1 MELSELT
8 DYARETYQIEEQR
21 KWDGFP
27 GFSVLC
33 HPRTGKWVALLMRQ
47 WDTDSGEEIQRCDLK
62 CGIRTLAECRAPYL
76 APPIRMKGP
85 KWISVA
91 FGDETDPELVF
102 RLFDRAIIAGDGQG
116 YTLVLEQLPL
126 PESGFYRD
134 TPLPLPRQPAEQPS
148 RSESGFYRDTQL
160 PDSTRPAEQPPRSE
174 GGFHRDTPL
183 PPPRHAE
190 QLSWLESLIHQAAS
204 LPTSPQSAE
213 QPPRPEERFY
223 RDTPLPAPPRP
234 VREPEVLPER
244 LREMKHLY
252 EYGSNSPEARAANFL
267 RQGRF
272 MADYE
277 DFADWNGM
285 SVASYF
291 PTYHD
296 FTTRQLRGYF
306 AWRARVRKGEYQPIA
321 HSAAYVYLYELLNL
335 IGTDSPEYALRRL
348 KAFETGYVD
357 AGYGN
362 AEMRGSLHRWMTE
375 LAVIHALP
383 EETAR
388 QYADPA
394 LLERDQMLA
403 ALQAPEEHTDTEV
416 FSALCYFDGK
426 RLAKTPVCRLP
437 EERGERLFSRVW
449 RLALKQ
455 SRENGQERFAGS
467 FEQNRE
473 NGQDVLAGSFEQ
485 SREDGQERFAGSFE
499 QNRENGQD
507 VLAGGFEQSREN
519 GQDLFTRCFG
529 EQTASAWYPFANA
542 VYCWEKKPA
551 DSDYQLDAC
560 RSYRCRDG
568 VWKMLTWEGRFFDL
582 ELLHGLLRQTDAM
595 LRRYLKTGNYLKE
608 RPEEA
613 WISPCVRAV
622 IEAEKKEAEEA
633 ARPRVVLDL
642 SGLDQIR
649 RDALITRDSLLTDEE
664 RAEEETAD
672 PAWER
677 AVAETADPMQAKR
690 ETETAAPALTETADP
705 AWAETK
711 ADTAA
716 PAMTASEAEKENPVE
731 AETERGDPA
740 RAEAETEKAFPAQV
754 AAPAQSTLPE
764 LPLDDIQM
772 EILRALLAGKPVS
785 GLIREHHLMPA
796 LTADM
801 INEAMYDE
809 IGDSIVDCDQDQ
821 LSLVED
827 YREDL
832 IRLLGGY
839 DP

>member
-1 MELSELT
+1 
-8 DYARETYQIEEQR
+8 
-21 KWDGFP
+21 
-27 GFSVLC
+27 
-33 HPRTGKWVALLMRQ
+33 
-47 WDTDSGEEIQRCDLK
+47 
-62 CGIRTLAECRAPYL
+62 
-76 APPIRMKGP
+76 
-85 KWISVA
+85 
-91 FGDETDPELVF
+91 
-102 RLFDRAIIAGDGQG
+102 
-116 YTLVLEQLPL
+116 
-126 PESGFYRD
+126 
-134 TPLPLPRQPAEQPS
+134 
-148 RSESGFYRDTQL
+148 
-160 PDSTRPAEQPPRSE
+160 
-174 GGFHRDTPL
+174 
-183 PPPRHAE
+183 
-190 QLSWLESLIHQAAS
+190 
-204 LPTSPQSAE
+204 
-213 QPPRPEERFY
+213 
-223 RDTPLPAPPRP
+223 
-234 VREPEVLPER
+234 
-244 LREMKHLY
+244 
-252 EYGSNSPEARAANFL
+252 
-267 RQGRF
+267 
-272 MADYE
+272 
-277 DFADWNGM
+277 
-285 SVASYF
+285 
-291 PTYHD
+291 
-296 FTTRQLRGYF
+296 
-306 AWRARVRKGEYQPIA
+306 
-321 HSAAYVYLYELLNL
+321 
-335 IGTDSPEYALRRL
+335 
-348 KAFETGYVD
+348 
-357 AGYGN
+357 
-362 AEMRGSLHRWMTE
+362 MRGSLHRWMTE

-394 LLERDQMLA
+394 LLERDQALA

-455 SRENGQERFAGS
+455 SREE
-467 FEQNRE
+467 
-473 NGQDVLAGSFEQ
+473 
-485 SREDGQERFAGSFE
+485 
-499 QNRENGQD
+499 
-507 VLAGGFEQSREN
+507 

-529 EQTASAWYPFANA
+529 EKTASAWYPFANA

-568 VWKMLTWEGRFFDL
+568 AWKMLTWEGRFFDL

-664 RAEEETAD
+664 RAETETAFPVEEKAEADARARVAVDEETAE
-672 PAWER
+672 PAR
-677 AVAETADPMQAKR
+677 A
-690 ETETAAPALTETADP
+690 
-705 AWAETK
+705 K
-711 ADTAA
+711 ADSSMAA
-716 PAMTASEAEKENPVE
+716 AEAEKEYTAE
-731 AETERGDPA
+731 AETERGDPM
-740 RAEAETEKAFPAQV
+740 RAEAETEKAFPAQM
-754 AAPAQSTLPE
+754 AAPAQSTHPE
-764 LPLDDIQM
+764 LPLDDIQL

-809 IGDSIVDCDQDQ
+809 IGDSIVACDHDI

-832 IRLLGGY
+832 TQLLGG
-839 DP
+839 DQS